1 MECFEGESVVSKLEL
16 LEDKDPNYLSPP
28 LQVHLF
34 KITHYGNL
42 NSKFIVRFSSQI
54 QISKNSYS
62 GFTACSVSMTESFL
76 VQEHHVNLSL
86 LR

>member
-42 NSKFIVRFSSQI
+42 NSK
-54 QISKNSYS
+54 NSYS
-62 GFTACSVSMTESFL
+62 GFTVCSVSMTESFL

>member
-42 NSKFIVRFSSQI
+42 NSKLQI
-54 QISKNSYS
+54 HCLITNTNIK
-62 GFTACSVSMTESFL
+62 E
-76 VQEHHVNLSL
+76 
-86 LR
+86 